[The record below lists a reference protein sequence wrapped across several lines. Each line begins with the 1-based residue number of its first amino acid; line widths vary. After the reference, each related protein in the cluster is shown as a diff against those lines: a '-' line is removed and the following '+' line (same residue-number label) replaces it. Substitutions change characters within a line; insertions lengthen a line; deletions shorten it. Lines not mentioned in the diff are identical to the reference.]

1 MQLSLGNASGMAV
14 GTLLSRITGVIRDI
28 ALVAAIGTG
37 IFSDTYSVANSI
49 PNIIYILVAGGAIN
63 AVFVPALVRHMSD
76 DADAGQTFTDQLLSV
91 IAAVL
96 LGIVALSMLGAGF
109 LIKLYATASWSSTD
123 SHIATIFALWC
134 LPQIFFYGIYTVMSQ
149 VLNAREVFLAPMFA
163 PIINNIIVIATA
175 IVFLSFNS
183 ALPTTA
189 TVTSFQL
196 TLLGAGTTLGVIA
209 QAVILYP
216 SLVKHGYAFS
226 PRFKLAG
233 LGQLGDLALWTIG
246 FVAVNQISFAIMAR
260 LSTYANVL
268 SANNNAVEVG
278 FTSYQKGQLMMM
290 LPHSIITV
298 SLITA
303 LLPRLSKQSH
313 SGDMHAFGTDLI
325 RALKLVLALITPSA
339 ALLFITGPR
348 LGVLLYGRGAS
359 TYDQGWSLG
368 FIASMF
374 ALALP
379 AFSVFYLLLR
389 SYYAQENTKT
399 PFLINLGL
407 NILHVGF
414 GLALFNLIDNINY
427 KVASLA
433 VAYALAYS
441 VTAVLTWYRVSNRLP
456 ELASSRLARHI
467 VRTSLA
473 SIVAMILASC
483 AHLLLKSVANLD
495 NFFTQVLD
503 LAITAGIFAAAYYFF
518 ATAMRID
525 EVKTVS
531 TFFNR
536 RNAQ

>member
-63 AVFVPALVRHMSD
+63 AVFVPALVRHMND
-76 DADAGQTFTDQLLSV
+76 DVDGGKQFTDQLLSV
-91 IAAVL
+91 ISAVL
-96 LGIVALSMLGAGF
+96 IGIVAVAMLASGY
-109 LIKLYATASWSSTD
+109 LIHLYATASWSERD
-123 SHIATIFALWC
+123 VHVATIFALWC
-134 LPQIFFYGIYTVMSQ
+134 LPQIFFYGIYTVIAQ
-149 VLNAREVFLAPMFA
+149 VLNARDVFIGPMFA
-163 PIINNIIVIATA
+163 PIINNVVVIATA
-175 IVFLSFNS
+175 LIFLAITNS
-183 ALPTTA
+183 VPTTSSISGVGLA
-189 TVTSFQL
+189 
-196 TLLGAGTTLGVIA
+196 LLGAGTTLGVVM
-209 QAVILYP
+209 QAVILIP
-216 SLVKHGYAFS
+216 SLIKHGYGFN

-233 LGQLGDLALWTIG
+233 LGQVGDLALWTIG
-246 FVAVNQISFAIMAR
+246 FVLINQISFAIIAR
-260 LSTYANVL
+260 LTTYANVL
-268 SANNNAVEVG
+268 ATEKGLTAIG

-313 SGDMHAFGTDLI
+313 VGDMKMFGTDLI
-325 RALKLVLALITPSA
+325 NALKLVLALITPSA

-368 FIASMF
+368 LIASMF

-379 AFSVFYLLLR
+379 AFSVYYLLLR

-399 PFLINLGL
+399 PFIINLGL
-407 NILHVGF
+407 NILHIGVALLLF
-414 GLALFNLIDNINY
+414 WLAPINA
-427 KVASLA
+427 KVAVLG
-433 VAYALAYS
+433 VAYAIAYS

-473 SIVAMILASC
+473 SVIAMIVASF
-483 AHLLLKSVANLD
+483 AHVALRAVANLD
-495 NFFTQVLD
+495 NFMLQVLD
-503 LAITAGIFAAAYYFF
+503 LALTASVFVAIYYFLASAMQVNEI
-518 ATAMRID
+518 AT
-525 EVKTVS
+525 VKS
-531 TFFNR
+531 LINR
-536 RNAQ
+536 RSGR

>member
-63 AVFVPALVRHMSD
+63 AVFVPALVRHMND
-76 DADAGQTFTDQLLSV
+76 DADQGKEFTDQLLSIV
-91 IAAVL
+91 AAVL
-96 LGIVALSMLGAGF
+96 VGIVLLSMLGSGL
-109 LIKLYATASWSSTD
+109 LIRLYATSTWSSAD
-123 SHIATIFALWC
+123 VHVATIFALWC
-134 LPQIFFYGIYTVMSQ
+134 LPQIFFYGIYTVISQ
-149 VLNAREVFLAPMFA
+149 VLNARDVFIGPMFA
-163 PIINNIIVIATA
+163 PIINNVVVIVTA
-175 IVFLSFNS
+175 IVFL
-183 ALPTTA
+183 ALNTAVPTTQSIS
-189 TVTSFQL
+189 SFGL
-196 TLLGAGTTLGVIA
+196 ALLGAGTTLGVVM
-209 QAVILYP
+209 QAFILIP
-216 SLVKHGYAFS
+216 SLIKHGYGFN
-226 PRFKLAG
+226 PRFRLTG
-233 LGQLGDLALWTIG
+233 MGQLGDLAIWTIG
-246 FVAVNQISFAIMAR
+246 FVAVNQISFAIVAR
-260 LSTYANVL
+260 LTTYANVL
-268 SANNNAVEVG
+268 ATQQGLVANG

-313 SGDMHAFGTDLI
+313 SGDMQTFGHDLI
-325 RALKLVLALITPSA
+325 HALKLVIALITPSA

-359 TYDQGWSLG
+359 TVDQGWSLG
-368 FIASMF
+368 LVASMF

-407 NILHVGF
+407 NALHISF
-414 GLALFNLIDNINY
+414 ALVLFWLVPIQA
-427 KVASLA
+427 KVPVLG

-456 ELASSRLARHI
+456 ELAKSQLARHI

-473 SIVAMILASC
+473 SVVAMIVASGG
-483 AHLLLKSVANLD
+483 HLLLRIVANLD

-503 LAITAGIFAAAYYFF
+503 LAVTTGIFVATYYFF
-518 ATAMRID
+518 ASAMRIE
-525 EVKTVS
+525 EVSTVS
-531 TFFNR
+531 SFFNR